1 MRDENAIKP
10 GDFVRMIGGRL
21 VGKVIH
27 VREGFA
33 LVDFEGEDDRIR
45 TGVYA
50 VVDLEIHQPSGAR
63 GEGDPD

>member
-1 MRDENAIKP
+1 
-10 GDFVRMIGGRL
+10 

-33 LVDFEGEDDRIR
+33 LVDFEGENDRIR

-50 VVDLEIHQPSGAR
+50 VEDLEIHQPPGAR
-63 GEGDPD
+63 GEGEPD